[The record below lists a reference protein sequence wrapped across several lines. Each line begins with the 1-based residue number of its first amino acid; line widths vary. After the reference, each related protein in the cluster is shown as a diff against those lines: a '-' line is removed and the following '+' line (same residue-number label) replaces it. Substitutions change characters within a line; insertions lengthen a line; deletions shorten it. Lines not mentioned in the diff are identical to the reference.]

1 MEYKGYHG
9 LVQFDDEAGIFH
21 GDVVGTRDVV
31 TFQGETVAQIR
42 QAFKDSVN
50 CYLAACA
57 KLGHQPS
64 KPYSGQIEIRIAPD
78 LHRFADE
85 AAAKVGQTL
94 DQWLVDTVARA
105 AVETLDRPLP
115 QWRRVD
121 IQLQTAAVTDTA
133 APAPS
138 PKFATSDATPSAV
151 PHQSAAGQ

>member
-21 GDVVGTRDVV
+21 GDVIGTRDVV
-31 TFQGETVAQIR
+31 TFQGKTVDELR

-50 CYLAACA
+50 CYLEVCA

-94 DQWLVDTVARA
+94 DQWLADTVARA

-115 QWRRVD
+115 EWRRVD
-121 IQLQTAAVTDTA
+121 IQLQTVATAA
-133 APAPS
+133 APAPP
-138 PKFATSDATPSAV
+138 PKSATSDATPSAV
-151 PHQSAAGQ
+151 PHQSAGDQ

>member
-21 GDVVGTRDVV
+21 GDVIGTRDVV
-31 TFQGETVAQIR
+31 TFQGETVAELR

-50 CYLAACA
+50 CYLDFCA
-57 KLGHQPS
+57 ERGREPS

-85 AAAKVGQTL
+85 AAGKVGQTL

-105 AVETLDRPLP
+105 TEETLDRPLP
-115 QWRRVD
+115 QWCRTF
-121 IQLQTAAVTDTA
+121 IQLQTAAS
-133 APAPS
+133 APP
-138 PKFATSDATPSAV
+138 PKSATSDATPSGV
-151 PHQSAAGQ
+151 PHQSAAAQ